1 MGALLFQFDAGHHV
15 PSILHGE
22 RAPAR
27 YGQPQWLQFGPHTDA
42 VTTYFQRAMCPAI
55 NVSGVRITMGWSADA
70 TGGVAVW
77 GFAFA
82 PYPPGT
88 PITLPP
94 GSVFLPEHLGVAT
107 KTGAAFASQY
117 VTVTIPFAD
126 VQVQATHFFRLRV
139 RHLGT
144 DPLRTIAAAP
154 YLLSII
160 GENVT

>member
-22 RAPAR
+22 TAPSR
-27 YGQPQWLQFGPHTDA
+27 FGNPQWLQFTPYTGT

-55 NVSGVRITMGWSADA
+55 NTSGVRITMDWTAAA
-70 TGGVAVW
+70 TAGTAVW
-77 GFAFA
+77 GFSFA

-107 KTGAAFASQY
+107 KTGPSLANQY

-126 VQVQATHFFRLRV
+126 VQAQGTHFFRLRV
-139 RHLGT
+139 RHLGA
-144 DPLRTIAAAP
+144 DPLRTITVAP
-154 YLLSII
+154 VFLSLV